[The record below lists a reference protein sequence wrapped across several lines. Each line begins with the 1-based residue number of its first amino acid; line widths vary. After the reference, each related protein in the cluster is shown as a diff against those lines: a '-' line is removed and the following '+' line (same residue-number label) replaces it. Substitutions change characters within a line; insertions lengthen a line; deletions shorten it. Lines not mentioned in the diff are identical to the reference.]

1 MYAYATQANQQE
13 KMISGA
19 VAAGMHLLFLA
30 LLVFGVNWQRHV
42 EPPVNIVDLWPS
54 ASPAPPQVAPA
65 PEPPAPPPPPE
76 VKPPEPKV
84 AEPVPAKA
92 APRPEPAKPDI
103 AIKDKLEKE
112 KRAAEEKQKDA
123 KKKEEEAQ
131 KAQAAEAQRAANEQA
146 EAQRR
151 AAEQAASAQAKL
163 IGQEGKGFKYILD
176 GMNAERILVSSEAI
190 GDARWFTK
198 TAVAY
203 VSERRVFD
211 RPIGQNQAVQFP
223 IARAHAEAQAADLVL
238 RRAAA
243 RFDAGL
249 PCGDDA
255 NMGKLLASEATWH
268 AAEACL

>member
-163 IGQEGKGFKYILD
+163 IAEYK
-176 GMNAERILVSSEAI
+176 ERIRNKIQRLVVMPPNVQSNIEAEFDVVLLPDGNPLGVKLKRSSGNPAYDNAVERAI
-190 GDARWFTK
+190 LKAQPLPLPPDQALFRYFRELNL
-198 TAVAY
+198 A
-203 VSERRVFD
+203 F
-211 RPIGQNQAVQFP
+211 RPQQ
-223 IARAHAEAQAADLVL
+223 
-238 RRAAA
+238 
-243 RFDAGL
+243 
-249 PCGDDA
+249 
-255 NMGKLLASEATWH
+255 
-268 AAEACL
+268 

>member
-65 PEPPAPPPPPE
+65 PEPPAPPPPLE

-163 IGQEGKGFKYILD
+163 IAEYK
-176 GMNAERILVSSEAI
+176 ERIRARIQKLIILPQNMQGNPEAEFDVVLLPDGNLL
-190 GDARWFTK
+190 GDGPKLKRTSGNTAYDN
-198 TAVAY
+198 AVARAIVRAQPLPVPPDPALARY
-203 VSERRVFD
+203 FRELNLAF
-211 RPIGQNQAVQFP
+211 RPQQ
-223 IARAHAEAQAADLVL
+223 
-238 RRAAA
+238 
-243 RFDAGL
+243 
-249 PCGDDA
+249 
-255 NMGKLLASEATWH
+255 
-268 AAEACL
+268 